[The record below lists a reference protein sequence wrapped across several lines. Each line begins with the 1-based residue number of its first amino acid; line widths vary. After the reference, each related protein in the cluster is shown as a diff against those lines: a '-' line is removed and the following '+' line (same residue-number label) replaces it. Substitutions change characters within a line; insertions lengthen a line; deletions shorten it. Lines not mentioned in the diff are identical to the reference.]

1 MSLLDCFSKL
11 MICVL
16 INSFHIFNVLIFY
29 LGITVE
35 LVELIIVVQVVCSAA
50 NFYCL
55 SLFFDRSRQGVA
67 LAKNIVMD
75 GSED

>member
-16 INSFHIFNVLIFY
+16 VNPFHIFNVLILY

-35 LVELIIVVQVVCSAA
+35 LVNLLMVILSAVLLISIV
-50 NFYCL
+50 
-55 SLFFDRSRQGVA
+55 
-67 LAKNIVMD
+67 
-75 GSED
+75 